1 MKYAKASWDA
11 ERASW
16 RAVIQLN
23 LIRSIITIVQTLQA
37 EMDGEPLDRPA
48 TPSTPATPLIAEPIS
63 SIPNTPPTGTSRHD
77 PSSSLASQTSK
88 ESLSRSTSLSR
99 ANKTSLSSL
108 LTGKHQLLKLRLG
121 PLRRVE
127 ADLKRQLG
135 EGADEEQDG
144 VAESFGPLSLEM
156 ASQTLTKRTKE
167 FGVRKLHEALER
179 SAAAAKRTQSRNG
192 SAHSHGSD
200 EELSGSGDSVD
211 GATEIL
217 ASCQE
222 DMKALWLDEA
232 VKLVLRK
239 RKLRLEDTAGL
250 YVVFLAVN
258 CRLTRLSICSP
269 VS

>member
-23 LIRSIITIVQTLQA
+23 LIRSIITIVETLQA

-48 TPSTPATPLIAEPIS
+48 TPSTPATPLIAGP
-63 SIPNTPPTGTSRHD
+63 IPNTPPTAVPSRHD
-77 PSSSLASQTSK
+77 PSSFLVSQTSK

-99 ANKTSLSSL
+99 ANKTSLSTI

-167 FGVRKLHEALER
+167 FGVRKLHEALQR
-179 SAAAAKRTQSRNG
+179 SAAATKRSQSRNG
-192 SAHSHGSD
+192 STHGHGSD
-200 EELSGSGDSVD
+200 DELSGFGDSVD

-222 DMKALWLDEA
+222 DMKALWSDEA
-232 VKLVLRK
+232 VKMVLRK

-258 CRLTRLSICSP
+258 CT
-269 VS
+269 